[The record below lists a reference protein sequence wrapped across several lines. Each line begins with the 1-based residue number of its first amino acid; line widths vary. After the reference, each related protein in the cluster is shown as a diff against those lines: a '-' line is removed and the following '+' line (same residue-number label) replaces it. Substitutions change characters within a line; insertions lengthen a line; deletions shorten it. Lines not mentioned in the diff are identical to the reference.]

1 MKASKKL
8 ITFYKAWILEPI
20 VKKVNLDGAEVS
32 KEQMDTYLKSL
43 VDLDKS
49 CIEMSQEELQLVI
62 EQGIIYGNELGL
74 NLDYPSDELDKDIK
88 FAW

>member
-1 MKASKKL
+1 MKASKRL
-8 ITFYKAWILEPI
+8 ITFYKAFILEPI
-20 VKKVNLDGAEVS
+20 VDKVQKDGAEVT

-62 EQGIIYGNELGL
+62 EQGIILGAEYGL
-74 NLDYPSDELDKDIK
+74 NLDYPQDELDIDIK

>member
-20 VKKVNLDGAEVS
+20 VNKVNLDGVDVS

-49 CIEMSQEELQLVI
+49 CIEMSTEELQLVI
-62 EQGIIYGNELGL
+62 EQGIILGKEYGL
-74 NLDYPSDELDKDIK
+74 NLDYPQDELDVDIS